1 MKHHLRIDWNLTPK
15 EAMALQKR
23 LAQKVVCEDDLGA
36 IRQVAGSDVGF
47 ENYGAMTRAA
57 LVVLSSPQLHVRDS
71 TLARLPTRMP
81 YIPGLLSFREVPAL
95 LAAFEQTDVRPDL
108 LLCDGHGLAHPR
120 RFGIACH
127 LGVTLDLPTI
137 GIGKTRL
144 VGTHAGV
151 PDRRGAWVPLEDKGE
166 VIGAVLRTRQGVQP
180 IYVSI
185 GHRITLE
192 TAIEWTLA
200 CTTRYRLPEPIR
212 LADRLA
218 SGKGVV
224 KVRAS

>member
-1 MKHHLRIDWNLTPK
+1 MKRHLRVDWNLAPK

-23 LAQKVVCEDDLGA
+23 LAQKVVREDDLGT
-36 IRQVAGSDVGF
+36 IRHVAGSDVGF
-47 ENYGAMTRAA
+47 ENHGTTTRAA
-57 LVVLSSPQLHVRDS
+57 LVVLSCPELQVQAS

-95 LAAFEQTDVRPDL
+95 LEAFDQTDIQPDL
-108 LLCDGHGLAHPR
+108 LICDGHGLAHPR

-137 GIGKTRL
+137 GIGKSRL
-144 VGTHAGV
+144 AGTHASV

-166 VIGAVLRTRQGVQP
+166 VIGAALRTRQGVQP

-185 GHRITLE
+185 GHRISLD
-192 TAIEWTLA
+192 TAIEWALA
-200 CTTRYRLPEPIR
+200 CAPRYRLPEPIR
-212 LADRLA
+212 QADRLA
-218 SGKGVV
+218 SRKGGF
-224 KVRAS
+224 KAS